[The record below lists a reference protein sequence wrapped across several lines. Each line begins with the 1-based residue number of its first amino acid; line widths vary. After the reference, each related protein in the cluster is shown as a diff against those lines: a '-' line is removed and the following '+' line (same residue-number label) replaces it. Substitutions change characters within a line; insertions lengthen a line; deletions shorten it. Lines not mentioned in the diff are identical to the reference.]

1 MVMYSVAQ
9 CETLKPMNLTL
20 MLQSFAECLIE
31 KQPEQIQKPKK
42 KKVKSCLRVLKFCPP
57 WTLFYRLNVTCS
69 TTNTQ
74 A

>member
-42 KKVKSCLRVLKFCPP
+42 KKSKILSSCIKILSSLDLILSSQCY
-57 WTLFYRLNVTCS
+57 L
-69 TTNTQ
+69 
-74 A
+74 